1 MGSEKNENDKTSFK
15 KILKVQQENGEKKK
29 NRKKN
34 VPLCGIDP
42 VMSDRQADE
51 LTITPHDPMYT

>member
-15 KILKVQQENGEKKK
+15 KILKVQQENGEKK

-34 VPLCGIDP
+34 VPLRGIDP

>member
-29 NRKKN
+29 LEKKN
-34 VPLCGIDP
+34 VPLSGIEP
-42 VMSDRQADE
+42 VLPDRQASS
-51 LTITPHDPMYT
+51 